1 MGLNKRKVSGY
12 SPREDLETQQLRI
25 VSKETSFLRNKAGG
39 IRHEAQGEPNLSLS
53 CLFESGL
60 NAVERSSGSGF

>member
-1 MGLNKRKVSGY
+1 MVIPPEK
-12 SPREDLETQQLRI
+12 TQKLIQLRI

-39 IRHEAQGEPNLSLS
+39 IRHKATEKPNLSLS

-60 NAVERSSGSGF
+60 SAIESRPGSGF